1 MDCRHVQRV
10 ATHARHRHQN
20 RNDDAEHVT
29 RRQREQHISR
39 HAPRGSVQKEK
50 QGNPHDHVDPRDY
63 RQRDGDSFDG
73 FPAVRALQLFLSL
86 KKWKRGNQLGEKER
100 RDAEGEDENA
110 EVVEKCRERTR
121 KQTGGIPPE
130 RDIGETVNEEKDE
143 TDD

>member
-1 MDCRHVQRV
+1 M
-10 ATHARHRHQN
+10 
-20 RNDDAEHVT
+20 
-29 RRQREQHISR
+29 
-39 HAPRGSVQKEK
+39 
-50 QGNPHDHVDPRDY
+50 
-63 RQRDGDSFDG
+63 
-73 FPAVRALQLFLSL
+73 RALQLFLSL

-130 RDIGETVNEEKDE
+130 RAIGETVNEEKDE